1 MTLSV
6 KEQTAISR
14 VRTKLTKQPQVS
26 VAESIGVSATA
37 VSAWVQVMRAIGV
50 DITGIKR
57 GPKATTAKLTPAAMA
72 KARSTR
78 SSNGGGVHAR

>member
-14 VRTKLTKQPQVS
+14 VRTKLTKQAQVS

-37 VSAWVQVMRAIGV
+37 VSAWAQVMRAIGV
-50 DITGIKR
+50 EITCAKR
-57 GPKATTAKLTPAAMA
+57 GPKASTAKLAPAAMA

-78 SSNGGGVHAR
+78 SNGGGVHAR